1 MKKRTFAMIKPD
13 AVACHYTG
21 QIITLIEKAG
31 FRIIAQKML
40 RLTTSDTN
48 KFYAVHSQRPFFRN
62 LSLFMTS
69 GPVVVMVLEK
79 ENAIAEFRTLIGNT
93 DPQADP
99 QAAPTG
105 SIRKIFGQSKTRNAI
120 HGSDSDETALREI
133 HFFFSEREIVPEPY
147 RLPIPEAEIDS

>member
-93 DPQADP
+93 DPQASEKFSDKVKP
-99 QAAPTG
+99 GMLFMARIATKMH
-105 SIRKIFGQSKTRNAI
+105 SEKFIFSSAKGKSYRNLTVFL
-120 HGSDSDETALREI
+120 SLKQKSTVE
-133 HFFFSEREIVPEPY
+133 
-147 RLPIPEAEIDS
+147 

>member
-93 DPQADP
+93 DPQA
-99 QAAPTG
+99 APTG
-105 SIRKIFGQSKTRNAI
+105 SIRKIFGQSKTRN
-120 HGSDSDETALREI
+120 GSDSDENALREI

>member
-1 MKKRTFAMIKPD
+1 MEKRTFAMIKPD

-93 DPQADP
+93 DPQT
-99 QAAPTG
+99 APIG
-105 SIRKIFGQSKTRNAI
+105 SGKLSDKVKPGMPFMARTATKMPSKKFIFSSAKGKLYRNLTVFL
-120 HGSDSDETALREI
+120 SLKQKSPVE
-133 HFFFSEREIVPEPY
+133 
-147 RLPIPEAEIDS
+147 

>member
-93 DPQADP
+93 DHRLLLP
-99 QAAPTG
+99 AASEKFSDKVKPGMLFMARIATKMH
-105 SIRKIFGQSKTRNAI
+105 SEKFIFSSAKGKSYRNLTVFL
-120 HGSDSDETALREI
+120 SLKQKSTVE
-133 HFFFSEREIVPEPY
+133 
-147 RLPIPEAEIDS
+147 

>member
-79 ENAIAEFRTLIGNT
+79 ENALLNSGPDRKYRSTGCSYRQHPKNFRT
-93 DPQADP
+93 
-99 QAAPTG
+99 
-105 SIRKIFGQSKTRNAI
+105 K
-120 HGSDSDETALREI
+120 
-133 HFFFSEREIVPEPY
+133 
-147 RLPIPEAEIDS
+147 

>member
-1 MKKRTFAMIKPD
+1 MEKRTFAMIKPD

-93 DPQADP
+93 DPQT
-99 QAAPTG
+99 APIG
-105 SIRKIFGQSKTRNAI
+105 SIRKTFGQSKTRNAI
-120 HGSDSDETALREI
+120 HGSTKMPSKKFI
-133 HFFFSEREIVPEPY
+133 FSSAKGKLY
-147 RLPIPEAEIDS
+147 RNLTVFLSLKQKSPVE

>member
-1 MKKRTFAMIKPD
+1 MKNRTFAMIKPD

-93 DPQADP
+93 DPQA
-99 QAAPTG
+99 APTG

-120 HGSDSDETALREI
+120 HGSEATKMHSEKFI
-133 HFFFSEREIVPEPY
+133 FSSAKGKSY
-147 RLPIPEAEIDS
+147 RNLTVFLSLKQKSTVE

>member
-1 MKKRTFAMIKPD
+1 MEKRTFAMIKPD

-62 LSLFMTS
+62 LSL
-69 GPVVVMVLEK
+69 
-79 ENAIAEFRTLIGNT
+79 IGNT
-93 DPQADP
+93 DPQT
-99 QAAPTG
+99 APIG
-105 SIRKIFGQSKTRNAI
+105 SIRKTFGQSKTRNAI
-120 HGSDSDETALREI
+120 HGSDSDENALKEI

-147 RLPIPEAEIDS
+147 RLPIPEAEIAS

>member
-93 DPQADP
+93 DPQA
-99 QAAPTG
+99 APTG

-120 HGSDSDETALREI
+120 HGSDSD
-133 HFFFSEREIVPEPY
+133 
-147 RLPIPEAEIDS
+147 

>member
-1 MKKRTFAMIKPD
+1 MEKRTFAMIKPD

-40 RLTTSDTN
+40 RLTTSD

-93 DPQADP
+93 DPQT
-99 QAAPTG
+99 APIG
-105 SIRKIFGQSKTRNAI
+105 SIRKTFGQSKTRNAI
-120 HGSDSDETALREI
+120 HGSDSDENALKEI

-147 RLPIPEAEIDS
+147 RLPIPEAEIAS

>member
-93 DPQADP
+93 DPQT
-99 QAAPTG
+99 APIG
-105 SIRKIFGQSKTRNAI
+105 SIRKTFGQSKTRNAI
-120 HGSDSDETALREI
+120 HGSDSDENALREI

-147 RLPIPEAEIDS
+147 RLPIPEAEIAS

>member
-1 MKKRTFAMIKPD
+1 
-13 AVACHYTG
+13 
-21 QIITLIEKAG
+21 
-31 FRIIAQKML
+31 ML

-93 DPQADP
+93 DPQT
-99 QAAPTG
+99 APIG
-105 SIRKIFGQSKTRNAI
+105 SIRKTFGQSKTRNAI
-120 HGSDSDETALREI
+120 HGSDSDENALKEI

-147 RLPIPEAEIDS
+147 RLPIPEAEIAS

>member
-1 MKKRTFAMIKPD
+1 MEKRTFAMIKPD

-69 GPVVVMVLEK
+69 GPVVVMAQPLHVPQILHTVSGSRAIRG
-79 ENAIAEFRTLIGNT
+79 NA
-93 DPQADP
+93 PC
-99 QAAPTG
+99 
-105 SIRKIFGQSKTRNAI
+105 RKISSA
-120 HGSDSDETALREI
+120 HGFPSC
-133 HFFFSEREIVPEPY
+133 P
-147 RLPIPEAEIDS
+147 

>member
-79 ENAIAEFRTLIGNT
+79 ENAIAEFRTNT
-93 DPQADP
+93 DKKAS
-99 QAAPTG
+99 PTG
-105 SIRKIFGQSKTRNAI
+105 SNRKIFGQSKTRNAI
-120 HGSDSDETALREI
+120 HGSDSDENALREI

>member
-1 MKKRTFAMIKPD
+1 MEKRTFAMIKPD

-79 ENAIAEFRTLIGNT
+79 ENAIAEFKIGR
-93 DPQADP
+93 A
-99 QAAPTG
+99 
-105 SIRKIFGQSKTRNAI
+105 SC
-120 HGSDSDETALREI
+120 RE
-133 HFFFSEREIVPEPY
+133 RV
-147 RLPIPEAEIDS
+147 

>member
-1 MKKRTFAMIKPD
+1 MEKRTFAMIKPD

-93 DPQADP
+93 DPQA
-99 QAAPTG
+99 APTG
-105 SIRKIFGQSKTRNAI
+105 SIRKILDKVKPGMLFMARIATKMHSEKFIFSSAKGKSYRNLTVFL
-120 HGSDSDETALREI
+120 SLKQKSTVE
-133 HFFFSEREIVPEPY
+133 
-147 RLPIPEAEIDS
+147 

>member
-93 DPQADP
+93 DPQA
-99 QAAPTG
+99 APTG
-105 SIRKIFGQSKTRNAI
+105 SIRKIFGPK
-120 HGSDSDETALREI
+120 
-133 HFFFSEREIVPEPY
+133 
-147 RLPIPEAEIDS
+147 

>member
-1 MKKRTFAMIKPD
+1 MEKRTFAMIKPD

-48 KFYAVHSQRPFFRN
+48 KFYAVHSQRPFFR
-62 LSLFMTS
+62 
-69 GPVVVMVLEK
+69 VLEK

-93 DPQADP
+93 DPQT
-99 QAAPTG
+99 APIG
-105 SIRKIFGQSKTRNAI
+105 SIRKTFGQSKTRNAI
-120 HGSDSDETALREI
+120 HGSDSDENALKEI

-147 RLPIPEAEIDS
+147 RLPIPEAEIAS

>member
-79 ENAIAEFRTLIGNT
+79 EFRTLIGNT
-93 DPQADP
+93 DP

-120 HGSDSDETALREI
+120 HGSDSDENALREI

>member
-1 MKKRTFAMIKPD
+1 MEKRTFAMIKPD

-69 GPVVVMVLEK
+69 GRWSSWYLKKKMPLL
-79 ENAIAEFRTLIGNT
+79 NSG
-93 DPQADP
+93 P
-99 QAAPTG
+99 
-105 SIRKIFGQSKTRNAI
+105 
-120 HGSDSDETALREI
+120 
-133 HFFFSEREIVPEPY
+133 
-147 RLPIPEAEIDS
+147 

>member
-62 LSLFMTS
+62 LSFMTS

-93 DPQADP
+93 DPQA
-99 QAAPTG
+99 APTG

-120 HGSDSDETALREI
+120 HGSDSDENALREI

>member
-62 LSLFMTS
+62 LSPDFVTT
-69 GPVVVMVLEK
+69 K
-79 ENAIAEFRTLIGNT
+79 TAIL
-93 DPQADP
+93 
-99 QAAPTG
+99 
-105 SIRKIFGQSKTRNAI
+105 S
-120 HGSDSDETALREI
+120 
-133 HFFFSEREIVPEPY
+133 
-147 RLPIPEAEIDS
+147 LPNK

>member
-1 MKKRTFAMIKPD
+1 MIKPD
-13 AVACHYTG
+13 AVACSLHGTDHYLNRKSRISDHSSKNAPPYDLRHQ
-21 QIITLIEKAG
+21 QILCGTQSASI
-31 FRIIAQKML
+31 
-40 RLTTSDTN
+40 
-48 KFYAVHSQRPFFRN
+48 FFRN

-93 DPQADP
+93 DPQA
-99 QAAPTG
+99 APTG

-120 HGSDSDETALREI
+120 HGSDSDENALREI